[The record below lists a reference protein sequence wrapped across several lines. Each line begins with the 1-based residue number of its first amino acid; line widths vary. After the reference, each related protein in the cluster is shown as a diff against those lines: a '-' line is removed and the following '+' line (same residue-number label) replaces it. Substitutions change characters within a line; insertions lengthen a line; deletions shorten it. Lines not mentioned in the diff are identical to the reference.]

1 MSPSVGHLTVMRPL
15 RQCVE
20 EEPLVLN
27 PDTTQLQSAGANDDF
42 DVQSTDWLQTHEDP
56 AITWSTTHLASH
68 FDFPMPIWPC
78 NVCFMHDPLFY
89 NRCK

>member
-1 MSPSVGHLTVMRPL
+1 MSPFRWPL
-15 RQCVE
+15 DSNATITAMCRRRTPGPE
-20 EEPLVLN
+20 SRHN
-27 PDTTQLQSAGANDDF
+27 QLQSAGANDDF